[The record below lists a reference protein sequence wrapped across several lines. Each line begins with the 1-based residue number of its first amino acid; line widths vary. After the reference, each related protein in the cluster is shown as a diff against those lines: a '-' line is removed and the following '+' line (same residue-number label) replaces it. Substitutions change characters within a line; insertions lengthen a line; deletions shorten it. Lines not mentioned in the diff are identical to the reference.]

1 MSFFSG
7 ILNGLG
13 EIWAHKLRSFLTML
27 CVMLGVVSMV
37 VITGFVEGM
46 FTSWSKNLA
55 ERGGLEKIST
65 GNTEPPARQEA
76 LASLSKGLTLGDA
89 LQLQRALPA
98 SFHISPEYELRTTLF
113 RRGKRDW
120 VRMQGVTSAIMA
132 INRYEVAKGRFFTE
146 LELRDSANVIVLG
159 TWVANRL
166 FERNENPVGQFVDI
180 NGQPFKVVGVFKH
193 YELLFR
199 EWNTLR
205 WKNDVAFIPI
215 TTGIKKVGRN
225 EKLAWVNVQVDDVE
239 KLGETVDTIT
249 NVLATRHNGIFDFKV
264 STSEGELASFA
275 ESKRNSVFFAGIIGG
290 VTLLV
295 SAIGIANLMLAS
307 INERVREIG
316 IRKAIGA
323 TGRNI
328 FSQFVVEAVA
338 LSLCGGL
345 MGMAVS
351 VGAINGLQAILP
363 PDNAPA
369 LSGSALVVGF
379 AFSVVAGVLAGV
391 YPALQASKLDPITA
405 LRYE

>member
-1 MSFFSG
+1 MNFFSG

-46 FTSWSKNLA
+46 FTSWSKNLS
-55 ERGGLEKIST
+55 ERGGLEKVST

-76 LASLSKGLTLGDA
+76 VARLSRGLTLGDA
-89 LQLQRALPA
+89 LQLKRDLPPG
-98 SFHISPEYELRTTLF
+98 FVVSPEYEVRTTLF

-120 VRMQGVTSAIMA
+120 VRLQGTTSSILA
-132 INRYEVAKGRFFTE
+132 INRYEVDRGRFFTE
-146 LELRDSANVIVLG
+146 LELRDSANVVVLG
-159 TWVANRL
+159 TWVAQRL
-166 FERNENPVGQFVDI
+166 FNRDEDPVGRFIDI
-180 NGQPFKVVGVFKH
+180 NGQPFKVVGVLKH
-193 YELLFR
+193 YELMFR
-199 EWNTLR
+199 DWNTLR

-215 TTGIKKVGRN
+215 TTGINKVGRN
-225 EKLAWVNVQVDDVE
+225 EKLAWINVQVDDVE
-239 KLGETVDTIT
+239 RLNDTVDTIT

-275 ESKRNSVFFAGIIGG
+275 ESKKNSVFFAGVIGA
-290 VTLLV
+290 VTLIV

-328 FSQFVVEAVA
+328 FGQFVVEAVA

-351 VGAINGLQAILP
+351 IGAIHGLQAMVP
-363 PDNAPA
+363 PENAPV
-369 LSGSALVVGF
+369 LSTSAFVVGF
-379 AFSVVAGVLAGV
+379 IFSVIAGVLAGI

>member
-1 MSFFSG
+1 MNLFSG
-7 ILNGLG
+7 ILNGLA

-46 FTSWSKNLA
+46 FASWSRNLA
-55 ERGGLEKIST
+55 ERGGLEKVST

-76 LASLSKGLTLGDA
+76 IASLSKGLTLGDA
-89 LQLQRALPA
+89 LHIKRVLPPG
-98 SFHISPEYELRTTLF
+98 FHISPEFDLRTTLF

-120 VRMQGVTSAIMA
+120 LRVQGVTDGILA
-132 INRYEVAKGRFFTE
+132 INRYEVGKGRFFTE
-146 LELRDSANVIVLG
+146 LEVRDSANVIVLG
-159 TWVANRL
+159 TWVADRL
-166 FERNENPVGQFVDI
+166 FERGENPVGRFVDL
-180 NGQPFKVVGVFKH
+180 NGQPFKVVGVLTH
-193 YELLFR
+193 YELMFR
-199 EWNTLR
+199 QWNTLR
-205 WKNDVAFIPI
+205 WKNDVAFIPV
-215 TTGIKKVGRN
+215 TTALKKVGRS

-239 KLGETVDTIT
+239 RLNETVDTIT
-249 NVLATRHNGIFDFKV
+249 NVLATRHNGIYDFKV
-264 STSEGELASFA
+264 NTSEGELASFA
-275 ESKRNSVFFAGIIGG
+275 ESKKNSVFFAGIIGG

-328 FSQFVVEAVA
+328 FGQFLVEAIA
-338 LSLCGGL
+338 LSLFGGL

-351 VGAINGLQAILP
+351 ISVIDGLRSFLP
-363 PDNAPA
+363 PDNLPV
-369 LSGSALVVGF
+369 LSSSALAVGF
-379 AFSVVAGVLAGV
+379 GFSVLAGVLAGV
-391 YPALQASKLDPITA
+391 YPALQASRLDPINA